1 MSCESSPKNTST
13 DTVGGNELKERSDKV
28 SAGDVVPTGIV
39 HRNKTSGRMTN
50 QLQYLQKTVLKAL
63 WKHQFAWPFY
73 QPVDAQK
80 LNLPV
85 SVQLFIVLSSLFRN
99 VLCDSILYGPINPL
113 IHPYGFGQFTIIIAI
128 HML

>member
-1 MSCESSPKNTST
+1 MLFYIQIFKTNSAEGELPTMSCESSPKNTST
-13 DTVGGNELKERSDKV
+13 DTVGGNESKEGSDKV
-28 SAGDVVPTGIV
+28 SCGDVVPTGIV

-85 SVQLFIVLSSLFRN
+85 SV
-99 VLCDSILYGPINPL
+99 
-113 IHPYGFGQFTIIIAI
+113 
-128 HML
+128 

>member
-1 MSCESSPKNTST
+1 MMSSETSPKNTMT
-13 DTVGGNELKERSDKV
+13 DSGGRVDAKEEIEKMSP
-28 SAGDVVPTGIV
+28 DVVPTGVV
-39 HRNKTSGRMTN
+39 HRNKTSGRTTN

-85 SVQLFIVLSSLFRN
+85 SINLGFPVLPSGYEKYDN
-99 VLCDSILYGPINPL
+99 
-113 IHPYGFGQFTIIIAI
+113 
-128 HML
+128 